1 MPSPTNPC
9 LTKPPDVAIYAA
21 SYVGAFDV
29 IMGDLRHLCEY
40 IEPSDSNLKVYSHR
54 VYELLLRTCT
64 EWESLCKDVLVSAG
78 YQKTPPDKMGIY
90 DYREL
95 EVPFSL
101 QGIEV
106 GVLFWRPAPTYIHP
120 YKGWKSSDPPLAWYS
135 DYNTVKHNRNV
146 EFPRANLD
154 NLRLAVA
161 ALFVLHAKLK
171 LIPVRAGQTE
181 RPTKNYTEI
190 VFVGQIFSIRIPK

>member
-9 LTKPPDVAIYAA
+9 LTKQPDVAIHAA

-40 IEPSDSNLKVYSHR
+40 IEPSDPNLKVYSHR

-64 EWESLCKDVLVSAG
+64 EWESLCKDVLVSMG

-101 QGIEV
+101 QGVEV

-120 YKGWKSSDPPLAWYS
+120 YKGWSSSDPPLVWYS
-135 DYNTVKHNRNV
+135 DYNSVKHNRNV

-171 LIPVRAGQTE
+171 LIPVRPGQTE
-181 RPTKNYTEI
+181 RQTKSYTEI
-190 VFVGQIFSIRIPK
+190 VFVGQIFSIRVPK